1 MFLEYEPIGF
11 VTPAKYN
18 ASHHIPEVK
27 VYERGT
33 IYRILLGTYTNRTNG
48 GYLFK
53 GAYPLGYEKV
63 EGKYAYYAGGYRTLD
78 EARAAQEQMKKK
90 GRHFIVGPLADKAVA
105 DKVAEAVM
113 QQNASLEVKIAE
125 IVE

>member
-78 EARAAQEQMKKK
+78 EARAAQEPDEEE
-90 GRHFIVGPLADKAVA
+90 GIP
-105 DKVAEAVM
+105 
-113 QQNASLEVKIAE
+113 SS
-125 IVE
+125 